1 VSQNTFLRTRD
12 FHIGQSNTG
21 FYIGRGSNQPFF
33 EYNRASCNIVFHS
46 NVLASNVQGTFQRLT
61 ALQTLYSPTT
71 LTSNLTVAY
80 NPLTGSTPT
89 LVVKN
94 ADSNLFVVNGYNNGS
109 YFAGRLGV
117 GTTTLT
123 TSAYLQSP
131 TANLNALTIDTL
143 GFNATPGIYM
153 SNVLGSIHLTRPTVF
168 EANVDIVGALS
179 AASFDIADLST
190 NRGVFHSNV
199 LINDYLSI
207 LHSSN
212 NAPTVSLRRN
222 YLSSNAS
229 MFSNVPALYP
239 ILTATLTTNS
249 NTDTLTTPI
258 LLIDP
263 TGKLGIGTT
272 TPSKTIDIYQGNTFA
287 NTVSNTG
294 LIGIHGVYSTDF
306 IAINSNAFI
315 GIGTDT
321 PQCYLDMMIPSCNV
335 FSSNQATG
343 FLYIHSNATPI
354 LFMDSNGHIGINTTT
369 TRSNAAIYVDGVL
382 ECEYLSTH
390 RFTTPGDT
398 PIINFSGCNIGN
410 INTIGASNIDIN
422 IIRGCNIYCDLISA
436 SNYDLLA
443 FNSYL
448 STQEIEL
455 ELDDLIYSGNNAFI
469 VAKNYPL
476 YFDVIGASNAQG
488 GLDGT
493 TDPTLANK
501 PTDHVIHASFG
512 RIHVVSDESCNLVL
526 LNDGRRYNNAVV
538 ATASNQFNG
547 VSCNVSVF
555 MHTMGSNGA
564 GYSFGLTRPTTTVN
578 DSLCRISLDPYPY
591 DDVPAATYGYDTFT
605 MAMEPYGGSARRI
618 GLRYNYT
625 QNTLQ
630 ASKVYVSGTDV
641 STTIT
646 AAELNSMSGY
656 TLYSR
661 GNIKVDAT
669 GGAAT
674 IYSARYAGG
683 DLTFAIGSSI
693 SGPNGYYLDVNGRAI
708 IRNDMQVVGKIYANS
723 VISQTSDRRL
733 KDNLKVIESPLEK
746 IKTLTGYT
754 FDRIDQGAPP
764 QRHREA
770 GLIAQDV
777 RAILPEV
784 VHENHEGYYSIAYG
798 NLAGLFVESIKAL
811 ECRCAALESHI
822 ATLETEL
829 KTLHSL

>member
-1 VSQNTFLRTRD
+1 
-12 FHIGQSNTG
+12 
-21 FYIGRGSNQPFF
+21 
-33 EYNRASCNIVFHS
+33 
-46 NVLASNVQGTFQRLT
+46 
-61 ALQTLYSPTT
+61 
-71 LTSNLTVAY
+71 
-80 NPLTGSTPT
+80 
-89 LVVKN
+89 
-94 ADSNLFVVNGYNNGS
+94 
-109 YFAGRLGV
+109 
-117 GTTTLT
+117 
-123 TSAYLQSP
+123 
-131 TANLNALTIDTL
+131 
-143 GFNATPGIYM
+143 
-153 SNVLGSIHLTRPTVF
+153 
-168 EANVDIVGALS
+168 VDIAGALS

-190 NRGVFHSNV
+190 NRGVFRSNV
-199 LINDYLSI
+199 IINDYMSI
-207 LHSSN
+207 IHSSN

-222 YLSSNAS
+222 YLSCNAA
-229 MFSNVPALYP
+229 MFSNVAELYP
-239 ILTATLTTNS
+239 ILSATMTTNS
-249 NTDTLTTPI
+249 NTSTLTTPV

-272 TPSKTIDIYQGNTFA
+272 TPSKTIDIYQGNTYA

-294 LIGIHGVYSTDF
+294 LIGIHGTYSSDF
-306 IAINSNAFI
+306 IAINCNAFI
-315 GIGTDT
+315 GIGTET
-321 PQCYLDMMIPSCNV
+321 PGCYIDMMLPSCNA
-335 FSSNQATG
+335 FSSNQAPG
-343 FLYIHSNATPI
+343 FMYIHSNTTPI

-369 TRSNAAIYVDGVL
+369 TRSNAAVYIDGVL
-382 ECEYLSTH
+382 ECEYLSPH

-398 PIINFSGCNIGN
+398 PTINFSGCNIGN
-410 INTIGASNIDIN
+410 IDTIGASNIEIS

-448 STQEIEL
+448 STQEMEL
-455 ELDDLIYSGNNAFI
+455 ELDDLIYSGNNSFI
-469 VAKNYPL
+469 IAKNYPL
-476 YFDVIGASNAQG
+476 YFDTIGATNPLG
-488 GLDGT
+488 GLEGT

-501 PTDHVIHASFG
+501 PTDRVIHASFG
-512 RIHVVSDESCNLVL
+512 RIHLVSDESCNLVV
-526 LNDGRRYNNAVV
+526 LNDGRRYNNAIV

-547 VSCNVSVF
+547 VSCNASVF

-564 GYSFGLTRPTTTVN
+564 GYSFGLTRPNLLVN

-630 ASKVYVSGTDV
+630 ASKVYVSGADV
-641 STTIT
+641 SSTIT

-656 TLYSR
+656 TFYSR

-754 FDRIDQGAPP
+754 FDRIDQGADAP
-764 QRHREA
+764 RFREA

-798 NLAGLFVESIKAL
+798 NLAGLFVESIKSL
-811 ECRCAALESHI
+811 ESYTATLEARIHALESR
-822 ATLETEL
+822 ANALETEL
-829 KTLHSL
+829 KTLRSLE